1 MLTEVTAA
9 WKNNWRLHQAEIS
22 LSPFAVQRN
31 GPLPSHSVAGQPH
44 LVRNLALLQAVL
56 GQPGVGGG
64 NGPIDM
70 IGGSREIVG

>member
-31 GPLPSHSVAGQPH
+31 GPRPATRWLCNRIS
-44 LVRNLALLQAVL
+44 NLALLQAVL